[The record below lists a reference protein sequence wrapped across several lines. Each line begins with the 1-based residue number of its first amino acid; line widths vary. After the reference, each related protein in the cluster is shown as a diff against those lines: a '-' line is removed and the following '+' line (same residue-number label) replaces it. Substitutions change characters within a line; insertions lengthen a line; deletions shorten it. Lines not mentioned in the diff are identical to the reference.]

1 MLRTTLR
8 AATGASSFPRSAPG
22 RSLVGAFL
30 RRDWSITRS
39 YRLPFILDGFYGL
52 LQLAVYYFIS
62 RALPDAS
69 SSELS
74 GAPSYFAF
82 AAVGMV
88 VTMVVDSASEGLAY
102 RVREEQ
108 LSGSLEALMT
118 EPLSSKQICA
128 GFTAFPFAFAFVRA
142 ALYLLIAGVWLH
154 LDLTRTDW
162 LGVVVVFVT
171 AGMALASLGILA
183 GAVVLVVKRGVVLA
197 GMALFAMTLLSG
209 AVFPVSSLPGW
220 LAAIGEVLPLRFAYD
235 GAREALFKG
244 SGWGPEV
251 LTLVGFTVVGLPLA
265 IWVFGRALDWA
276 RRAGS
281 LGQY

>member
-1 MLRTTLR
+1 LR

-22 RSLVGAFL
+22 RNLVGAFL

-39 YRLPFILDGFYGL
+39 YRLPFILDGFYGV

-62 RALPDAS
+62 RTFHGVAAADLG
-69 SSELS
+69 
-74 GAPSYFAF
+74 GAPNYFAF
-82 AAVGMV
+82 AAVGAVITAV
-88 VTMVVDSASEGLAY
+88 VNSASDGLAN

-118 EPLSSKQICA
+118 QPLSSVQLCA

-142 ALYLLIAGVWLH
+142 AVYLLIAGVWMH

-162 LGVVVVFVT
+162 VGVAVVFGT
-171 AGMALASLGILA
+171 AGMALASVGILA
-183 GAVVLVVKRGVVLA
+183 GAVVLVVKRGALLS
-197 GMALFAMTLLSG
+197 GMALFAMTILSG

-220 LAAIGEVLPLRFAYD
+220 LAAIGDVLPLRYAFD
-235 GAREALFKG
+235 GARQALFEGSAWGSEAL
-244 SGWGPEV
+244 
-251 LTLVGFTVVGLPLA
+251 TLIGFTVVGLPVA
-265 IWVFGRALDWA
+265 VWIFGRALDWA
-276 RRAGS
+276 RRGGS